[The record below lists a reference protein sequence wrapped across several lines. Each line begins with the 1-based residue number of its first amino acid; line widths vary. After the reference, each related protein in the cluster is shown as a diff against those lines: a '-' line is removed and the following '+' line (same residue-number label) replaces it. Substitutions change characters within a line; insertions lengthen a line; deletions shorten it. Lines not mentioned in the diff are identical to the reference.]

1 MSPIFTQR
9 PGQPDSTTSRIGLA
23 GSAMGSV
30 EQLVEMRL
38 SPEELYVQYSKAL
51 VGFAATIVGPSDA
64 EDIVASVA
72 ARVLHSSALR
82 AADNQRAYLYRS
94 VLNASRSH
102 LRSQGRRRRREQR
115 FAQQNAP
122 PEVWSRQEPDLTFAL
137 DALSPRQR
145 AVVHLTYWEELA
157 GHEVAVRLGISEGSV
172 RKHLARAKGTLRELI
187 Q

>member
-1 MSPIFTQR
+1 MSFILTQR
-9 PGQPDSTTSRIGLA
+9 PGQPDSTRGRIGLT
-23 GSAMGSV
+23 GSV
-30 EQLVEMRL
+30 MGPMEQLVEMGL
-38 SPEELYVQYSKAL
+38 SPEDLYRRHARAL

-72 ARVLHSSALR
+72 ARVLDSSALR
-82 AADNQRAYLYRS
+82 GADNQRAYLYRS

-102 LRSQGRRRRREQR
+102 LRSQGRRRRRERRLTQR
-115 FAQQNAP
+115 NAL
-122 PEVWSRQEPDLTFAL
+122 PEVWDRQEPDLTFAL
-137 DALSPRQR
+137 DVLSPRQR
-145 AVVHLTYWEELA
+145 AVVHLTYWEELT

>member
-1 MSPIFTQR
+1 
-9 PGQPDSTTSRIGLA
+9 
-23 GSAMGSV
+23 
-30 EQLVEMRL
+30 MRL
-38 SPEELYVQYSKAL
+38 GPEGLYRQHARAL

-64 EDIVASVA
+64 EDVVASVA
-72 ARVLHSSALR
+72 ARVLHSSALS
-82 AADNQRAYLYRS
+82 AADNQRAFLYRS

-102 LRSQGRRRRREQR
+102 LRSQGRRRRRER
-115 FAQQNAP
+115 LAQQNSP
-122 PEVWSRQEPDLTFAL
+122 PEVWARQEPDLTFAL